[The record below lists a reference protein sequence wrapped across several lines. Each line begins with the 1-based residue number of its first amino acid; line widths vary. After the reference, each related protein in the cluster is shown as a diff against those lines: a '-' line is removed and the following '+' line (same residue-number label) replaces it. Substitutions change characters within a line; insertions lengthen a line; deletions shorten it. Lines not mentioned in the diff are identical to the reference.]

1 MTYLTHSDSSTNFR
15 RVSRCFVSSF
25 FAWLVLFQFVFPGF
39 IVSSGNAQPPPGK
52 RFRGSPEERRDR
64 IRMVRMWRLID
75 VLDLEDGQS
84 ERFFLALKRSDTEQ
98 DRLNTGRERLS
109 RVLMRMNRRP
119 ETTEKAL
126 VDTMLA
132 IQREEELLRQA
143 KSNFRAEAAKI
154 LSVRQQAHLMLF
166 EQRFDHVLR
175 EAIMDIMKHRGRR
188 GGEGRK
194 YRMRPPEYTPGP
206 PP

>member
-1 MTYLTHSDSSTNFR
+1 MTFLTHSDSSTNLR
-15 RVSRCFVSSF
+15 RVRRCFVSSS
-25 FAWLVLFQFVFPGF
+25 FAWLLLFGFVFPGF
-39 IVSSGNAQPPPGK
+39 TVSSGNAQPPPGK
-52 RFRGSPEERRDR
+52 RFQGSPEERRDR

-75 VLDLEDGQS
+75 ILDLEEGQS
-84 ERFFLALKRSDTEQ
+84 ERFFLALKRSDAEQ
-98 DRLNTGRERLS
+98 DRLNDGREQLS
-109 RVLMRMNRRP
+109 RVLMRMIRRP

-143 KSNFRAEAAKI
+143 KSTFRSEAAKI

-175 EAIMDIMKHRGRR
+175 DAIMDIMQHRRRR

-194 YRMRPPEYTPGP
+194 FRMRPPEYTPGHP
-206 PP
+206 P